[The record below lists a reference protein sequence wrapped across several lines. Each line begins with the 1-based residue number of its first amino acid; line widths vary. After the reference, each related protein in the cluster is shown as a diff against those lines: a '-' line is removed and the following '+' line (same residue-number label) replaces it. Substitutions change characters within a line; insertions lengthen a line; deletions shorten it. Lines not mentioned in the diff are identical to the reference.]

1 MNRAINTSGARAALL
16 IWIAIIVAAI
26 YVIAHTRFVADLSAF
41 MPKAP
46 TPRQQMLL
54 DQLKDGAI
62 ARLVLI
68 GIEGGDDNER
78 ARLSRGLAAQ
88 LKQSATFSGVQ
99 NGDPAMLAQD
109 QRYFFDNRY
118 VLSPAVDA
126 QRFQRDGLHDAIQ
139 NTLDE
144 MSGDAGLLI
153 KQILSRDPSGETIAL
168 LDQFI
173 GESQPRTLNDVW
185 VSRDGTRAVLLVAL
199 REAGTDT
206 DAQAAALAEI
216 RNDFAQLP
224 ERSADIK
231 LLMSGT
237 AVMSVASRDTIEGEV
252 SRLATIGTLLVVV
265 LLLLIYRSVSLLVL
279 GLIPVVT
286 GALVGI
292 ASVSL
297 VFGHVH
303 GLTLGFGT
311 TLIGEAVDYSIYL
324 FVQGAG
330 RAPITSFWRTV
341 RLGVMTSVA
350 GFVVLLFSSFPGLSQ
365 LGVYTI
371 SGLLAAALVTRYLL
385 PALLPKNARLRDLN
399 FAGAQL
405 QKLLDRA
412 PRLRWLTVIMLLIA
426 AAVLTL
432 HRHEIWN
439 RQLTA
444 LSPISKAQGE
454 LDASLRADL
463 GDTDMRYVA
472 SFTASDQEAALQI
485 SERVSVVMQQLLAQ
499 NLIGGFHAPSHLLP
513 SLATQHAR
521 LAALPPTD
529 QLRANLDAALIGL
542 PIKADKLGDFF
553 NDVESARQRE
563 PLQRESLAGSSL
575 GLLLDSMLIQR
586 ASDVLVL
593 MPLRANGQGPH
604 GDEIDIEKV
613 SAILTQQ
620 GLGQVAVID
629 VLEETTNIFDSYMQ
643 QVLML
648 SSIGCLVIAVLLII
662 FCKFEQGLRVIAPL
676 ACAVVGVVAI
686 LVGWGVKLTLLHLV
700 GFLLVVA
707 VGSNYA
713 LFFAK
718 PKVVEKP
725 KVFSNEHEREHGA
738 EQQQIDISVVVANLA
753 TVASFGLLGTS
764 SVPVLSY
771 IGSTVAIGTFLALVF
786 SAILSRP
793 RHSGDVRA

>member
-1 MNRAINTSGARAALL
+1 MSLAIKTRGARAALFV
-16 IWIAIIVAAI
+16 WIAIVAAAI
-26 YVIAHTRFVADLSAF
+26 YVIAHTRFIADLSAF

-46 TPRQQMLL
+46 TARQQMLL

-68 GIEGGDDNER
+68 GIEGGDEKSR

-88 LKQSATFSGVQ
+88 LKKSAAFSGVQ
-99 NGDPAMLAQD
+99 NGDPEMLAQD

-126 QRFQRDGLHDAIQ
+126 QRFQTEGLRDAIQ

-153 KQILSRDPSGETIAL
+153 KQILLRDPSGETIAL
-168 LDQFI
+168 VDQFI
-173 GESQPRTLNDVW
+173 GESQPRMLNDVW
-185 VSRDGTRAVLLVAL
+185 VSRDGQRAVLLVAL
-199 REAGTDT
+199 REAGTNT

-216 RNDFAQLP
+216 RRDFEQLP
-224 ERSADIK
+224 ERNPEIK
-231 LLMSGT
+231 LVMSGT

-252 SRLATIGTLLVVV
+252 GRLATIGTLLVVA

-279 GLIPVVT
+279 GLVPVVT

-330 RAPITSFWRTV
+330 RTNVMGFWRTV
-341 RLGVMTSVA
+341 RLGVVTSIA

-385 PALLPKNARLRDLN
+385 PSLMPKNARLRDLS

-405 QKLLDRA
+405 QKLLDNA
-412 PRLRWLTVIMLLIA
+412 PRLRWLTVIALLVA
-426 AAVLTL
+426 VAVLAL

-444 LSPISKAQGE
+444 LSPISKEQGE

-463 GDTDMRYVA
+463 GDSDMRYVA
-472 SFTASDQEAALQI
+472 SFTAPDQESALQTA
-485 SERVSVVMQQLLAQ
+485 ERVSAVMQQLMEQ
-499 NLIGGFHAPSHLLP
+499 NIIGSFHSPSRLLP
-513 SLATQHAR
+513 SLATQR
-521 LAALPPTD
+521 ERKAALPPTD
-529 QLRANLDAALIGL
+529 QLRANLDVALKEL
-542 PIKADKLGDFF
+542 PLKSDRLGDFLS
-553 NDVESARQRE
+553 DTEAARTRD
-563 PLQRESLAGSSL
+563 PLNRESLAGSSL

-586 ASDVLVL
+586 AADVLVL
-593 MPLRANGQGPH
+593 MPLRSSGQGAH
-604 GDEIDIEKV
+604 GDLIDVEKV
-613 SAILTQQ
+613 GAALRENK
-620 GLGQVAVID
+620 LEQVAVID
-629 VLEETTNIFDSYMQ
+629 VLEETTNIFDKYMRE
-643 QVLML
+643 VLML
-648 SSIGCLVIAVLLII
+648 SSLGCLVIAALLIL
-662 FCKFEQGLRVIAPL
+662 FCQFKPGLRVIAPL
-676 ACAVVGVVAI
+676 ASAVIGVVAI
-686 LVGWGVKLTLLHLV
+686 LVGCGVKLTLLHLV
-700 GFLLVVA
+700 GLLLVVA

-718 PKVVEKP
+718 L
-725 KVFSNEHEREHGA
+725 HDRERDA
-738 EQQQIDISVVVANLA
+738 EQRQIDISVVVANLA

-786 SAILSRP
+786 SAILSRS
-793 RHSGDVRA
+793 RQFGNTGA